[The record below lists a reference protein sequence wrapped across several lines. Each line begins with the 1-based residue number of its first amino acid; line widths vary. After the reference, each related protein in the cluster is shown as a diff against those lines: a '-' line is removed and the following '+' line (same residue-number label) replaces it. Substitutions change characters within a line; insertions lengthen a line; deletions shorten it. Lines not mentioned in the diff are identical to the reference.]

1 MKRIAFPTAVLA
13 ALLLAGT
20 AVAMPLNAPGTTVVP
35 AVKSCKAADGAFRL
49 GETLT
54 VSAPE
59 KCEMALDMLEEALA
73 GRGIRLERVAK
84 GGDCVFSLAEGFAP
98 EAYRLEIAPAG
109 IRITAS
115 TDRGLFYGA
124 QTLIPMIRGA
134 GKDNTLG
141 ACVIDDRPDLKVRGM
156 QFTLRYL
163 DSKNLADFKRMV
175 RALASLKY
183 NTLLLEFA
191 DNFPYEDNPFTLR
204 KSSITR
210 DELRELTDWITAH
223 KIEII
228 PQVQLISHVRA
239 LSTHPHFKEFLEA
252 PTKLAS
258 LHDAGYCPS
267 NPEVNA
273 LMRKMI
279 REQLSFFKPK
289 VFDVSFDEIADCPF
303 RVCPKCRARQ
313 AEEILLSQ
321 LDMASKLI
329 FGAGATP
336 QLYHDSFLPGKV
348 GRGEFVIDKLDRR
361 FRVVHWGYTE
371 LPQPL
376 FRIFKE
382 KGFPTITMPL
392 AGDPVNTA
400 AMVRYAKNDKIDGVI
415 LAFWYHWQHR
425 GPQLLPITAAGYGG
439 LVVAGELCWNAEA
452 DRTLIPCDTVQEMR
466 FRLGF
471 RVTPRTDAKFA
482 PLPIAGAVNAK
493 LGVNGDF
500 PFYSNCTLSFT
511 NPPPP
516 NGPAVLKKELA
527 AAPEHFELLTDET
540 SYYGILLAGS
550 KSDPNRRQG
559 VLIGVKAKV
568 KEFAFLLT
576 ASRPANTTLFI
587 PRGKY
592 GVHGT
597 PEVASITIGYA
608 DGTKYVM
615 PLKYRESITDWNNE
629 FGGLGMRLLQRD
641 ADDDGRIVSFGVT
654 TLVNPHPDKEVDT
667 LTFSTKQQEGIAPL
681 LLAVSADADRE
692 FAPQKINPARIAVT
706 GGGAEVRRTEFFDA
720 TVDNQERVK
729 VRLIL
734 DGKPESK
741 EFFFRNRRLKAAMA
755 QDADGAPVL
764 RFTAPA
770 LKKGAALQRVIVQVP
785 IKGIAPANKSI
796 HWKFRVSDPAGHKY
810 YGIFVGSPQRP
821 GFPHIAYFDHSRVP
835 ADGRSGEISF
845 ADMRQEGLKSVA
857 DAEEIWLSFWLV
869 NEKPLTVDVYRV
881 GVSDSEGKF
890 QSPPIR
896 STAL

>member
-1 MKRIAFPTAVLA
+1 MNKIAFPAAVLA
-13 ALLLAGT
+13 ALLLAGS
-20 AVAMPLNAPGTTVVP
+20 AAAMPLNAPGTTVIP
-35 AVKSCKAADGAFRL
+35 AVKSRQNADGSFRL

-59 KCEMALDMLEEALA
+59 KCEMALDMLGEALA
-73 GRGIRLERVAK
+73 GRGTSLKRVS
-84 GGDCVFSLAEGFAP
+84 GNGDCVFSLAEGFAP
-98 EAYRLEIAPAG
+98 EAYKLEIAPAG

-134 GKDNTLG
+134 GKDNTLA

-163 DSKNLADFKRMV
+163 DSRNLADFKRMV
-175 RALASLKY
+175 RTLASLKY

-191 DNFPYEDNPFTLR
+191 DNFPYENNPFTLR
-204 KSSITR
+204 KSSITKP
-210 DELRELTDWITAH
+210 ELEELTAWIRAH

-228 PQVQLISHVRA
+228 PQIQLISHVRA
-239 LSTHPHFKEFLEA
+239 LSTHPRFKEFLEA

-267 NPEVNA
+267 NPEVNE
-273 LMRKMI
+273 LMKKII
-279 REQLSFFKPK
+279 REQLEFFKPK

-303 RVCPKCRARQ
+303 RVCPKCKARR

-439 LVVAGELCWNAEA
+439 LVVAAELCWNAEA
-452 DRTLIPCDTVQEMR
+452 DRLRIPCDTVQEMR

-471 RVTPRTDAKFA
+471 GAPLRKQAKFA
-482 PLPIAGAVNAK
+482 PLPLAGAVNAQ
-493 LGVNGDF
+493 LGSNIDF
-500 PFYSNCTLSFT
+500 PLFRT
-511 NPPPP
+511 P
-516 NGPAVLKKELA
+516 NRLAKLKVELA
-527 AAPEHFELLTDET
+527 AAPEKFELLTAEN
-540 SYYGILLAGS
+540 SYCGILLAGS

-559 VLIGVKAKV
+559 VRIGVKAKV

-608 DGTKYVM
+608 DGTKHVM

-641 ADDDGRIVSFGVT
+641 ADEDGRIVSFGVT
-654 TLVNPHPDKEVDT
+654 TLVNPYPDKEVDT
-667 LTFSTKQQEGIAPL
+667 LTFSTKQREGIAPL

-692 FAPQKINPARIAVT
+692 FSQQKIDPARIADT
-706 GGGAEVRRTEFFDA
+706 GGGQEVRRTEFFDA
-720 TVDNQERVK
+720 TTDKPERVK

-741 EFFFRNRRLKAAMA
+741 EFFFRNRRLEAVSA

-764 RFTAPA
+764 RFTVPA
-770 LKKGAALQRVIVQVP
+770 LNTGAALQRVIVQIPV
-785 IKGIAPANKSI
+785 KGIDPANKSI

-810 YGIFVGSPQRP
+810 YGIFVGSPRRP

-835 ADGRSGEISF
+835 ADGRSGEIGF
-845 ADMRQEGLKSVA
+845 ADMRREGLKSVA
-857 DAEEIWLSFWLV
+857 DAEDVWLSFWLV
-869 NEKPLTVDVYRV
+869 NEQPLAVDVYRV

-890 QSPPIR
+890 QSPPLK
-896 STAL
+896 SSAL

>member
-1 MKRIAFPTAVLA
+1 MKQIAFPAATLA

-20 AVAMPLNAPGTTVVP
+20 AGAMPLNAPGTTVVP
-35 AVKSCKAADGAFRL
+35 AVKSCKRAEGSFRL
-49 GETLT
+49 GPTLT
-54 VSAPE
+54 VSAPD
-59 KCEMALDMLEEALA
+59 KCEMALEMLGEALA
-73 GRGIRLERVAK
+73 GRGTSLKRVSGNA
-84 GGDCVFSLAEGFAP
+84 DCVFVLAEGFAP
-98 EAYRLEIAPAG
+98 EAYKLEIAPAG

-134 GKDNTLG
+134 GNDNALA

-163 DSKNLADFKRMV
+163 DSQNLPDFKRMV

-191 DNFPYEDNPFTLR
+191 DNFPYADNPFTLR
-204 KSSITR
+204 KSSITK
-210 DELRELTDWITAH
+210 DELRELVDWITAH

-239 LSTHPHFKEFLEA
+239 LSTHPRFKEFLEA

-258 LHDAGYCPS
+258 LHDAAYCPS
-267 NPEVNA
+267 NPEVNE
-273 LMRKMI
+273 LMKKMI
-279 REQLSFFKPK
+279 REQLEFFKPK

-303 RVCPKCRARQ
+303 RVCPKCKARQ

-321 LDMASKLI
+321 LDMAAKLI

-336 QLYHDSFLPGKV
+336 QLYQDSFLPGKV

-361 FRVVHWGYTE
+361 YRVVHWGYTE

-376 FRIFKE
+376 FRIFKN

-400 AMVRYAKNDKIDGVI
+400 AMVRYAKNDRIDGVI
-415 LAFWYHWQHR
+415 LAFWYHWMHR
-425 GPQLLPITAAGYGG
+425 GPKLLPITAAGYGG

-471 RVTPRTDAKFA
+471 GGNTTASGFKA
-482 PLPIAGAVNAK
+482 LPIAAAVNAK
-493 LGVNGDF
+493 LGSHVDF
-500 PFYSNCTLSFT
+500 PLFRTPERLEK
-511 NPPPP
+511 
-516 NGPAVLKKELA
+516 LKAEAA
-527 AAPEHFELLTDET
+527 AAPEHFELLTDGNN
-540 SYYGILLAGS
+540 YYGMLLAGS
-550 KSDPNRRQG
+550 PKDPNQRHG
-559 VLIGVKAKV
+559 MLIGVNAKV

-592 GVHGT
+592 GVHST
-597 PEVASITIGYA
+597 PKVATLTLEYA
-608 DGTKYVM
+608 DGSKHTTE
-615 PLKYRESITDWNNE
+615 LDYRKSIVDWASE
-629 FGGLGMRLLQRD
+629 FGGLDMRLLQRD
-641 ADDDGRIVSFGVT
+641 ADDRGFVYNFGVF
-654 TLVNPHPDKEVDT
+654 TLVNPKPDQTVKT
-667 LTFSTKQQEGIAPL
+667 ITFSTKRECGIAPL
-681 LLAVSADADRE
+681 LLAVSAVADRDC
-692 FAPQKINPARIAVT
+692 APQKINPARLAVT

-720 TVDNQERVK
+720 AVDKPSRVK

-734 DGKPESK
+734 NGKPESK
-741 EFFFRNRRLKAAMA
+741 EFFFRNRLLKAAMA

-770 LKKGAALQRVIVQVP
+770 LTKGTALQRVIVQIPV
-785 IKGIAPANKSI
+785 KGIDVSNKSV

-810 YGIFVGSPQRP
+810 YGIFVGAPRRP

-835 ADGRSGEISF
+835 ADGRSGEIGF
-845 ADMRQEGLKSVA
+845 ADMRQEKLRSVA
-857 DAEEIWLSFWLV
+857 DAEDIWLSFWLV
-869 NEKPLTVDVYRV
+869 NEQPLTVDVYRV

-890 QSPPIR
+890 QSPPIK